1 MPEWEMVIVRLGLDQ
16 GDVQITDKDCGRF
29 LALVGEALERGR
41 RK

>member
-1 MPEWEMVIVRLGLDQ
+1 MVIVRLGLDQ
-16 GDVQITDKDCGRF
+16 GDVQITDQDYGRF